1 MIKKLTTLEPHS
13 ELLPGERK
21 YIGENITY
29 IVSARFE
36 KPESKN
42 TLRSRLERVITGEM
56 TDLIHESSDGKMAAE
71 YVCSGCMASQ
81 DARKED

>member
-56 TDLIHESSDGKMAAE
+56 TDLIHEPSDGKMAAE